1 MHFNVGHTIRLESD
15 LVSIK
20 AHSTMPQLSVLQ
32 VIKAKTTWIRGKFKQ
47 TTIYTSLVFFPF
59 LMLLNQCFQ
68 HCFESRDQ
76 NGQDTA
82 ATQTHPY
89 YIGSEKHG
97 HVAN

>member
-1 MHFNVGHTIRLESD
+1 MAQRKVQADND
-15 LVSIK
+15 
-20 AHSTMPQLSVLQ
+20 
-32 VIKAKTTWIRGKFKQ
+32 
-47 TTIYTSLVFFPF
+47 IYIFSLFPF

-97 HVAN
+97 HVTN

>member
-15 LVSIK
+15 LVSIE
-20 AHSTMPQLSVLQ
+20 AHSTMLQLSVLQ

-47 TTIYTSLVFFPF
+47 TTIYTSLVCF
-59 LMLLNQCFQ
+59 LSLCFQ
-68 HCFESRDQ
+68 TSVFNTAFESRDQ

-82 ATQTHPY
+82 ATKTHPY